1 MMVLKWGLEVLQ
13 LKDHDRTM
21 EAVQEQDLWIQLI
34 AIGDVR
40 LGLMMQVVLTLCG
53 IMVRAGISHLQ
64 V

>member
-1 MMVLKWGLEVLQ
+1 MVLKWGVEVLQ
-13 LKDHDRTM
+13 LKDHGRTM
-21 EAVQEQDLWIQLI
+21 EAVQEQDLWNQHI

-40 LGLMMQVVLTLCG
+40 PGLTMQVVVTLCG